1 MELRDIEI
9 FLTLAEELHFGRSAE
24 RLHVS
29 PARVSQAIK
38 KQERAIGAQLFERT
52 SHHVRMAPVGEVLLQ
67 RLKPAYE
74 GIQEAMAEVTASA
87 RHSAGTLTLG
97 VMGAQMHDMTPVL
110 THFRARHPSA
120 ELRFQEVFFS
130 DPFGALRAG
139 EVDAVTTWLP
149 VREPDLTVG
158 VVLREEPLNLMVA
171 ADHPLARQESV
182 SLEVLGDHIVPRLS
196 GPIPSYWE
204 AAVLPARTPAGRP
217 VRRGPAV
224 ATFNEILALVAAG
237 DAVRTVPDEGRR
249 YNAQTDVVYLPLHDA
264 PPVQW
269 ALIWRTD
276 RATPLVRAL
285 AEAATDCGDATGR
298 LRRDVPASVSA
309 SLGPHPGPPAIGRS
323 GESSSA
329 RSRRD

>member
-52 SHHVRMAPVGEVLLQ
+52 SRHVRMTPVGEVLLQ

-74 GIQEAMAEVTASA
+74 GIQEAIAEVTTVA
-87 RHSAGTLTLG
+87 RRSAGTLTLG
-97 VMGAQMHDMTPVL
+97 VMGAQMHDMAPVL

-120 ELRFQEVFFS
+120 ELRFREVFFS

-139 EVDAVTTWLP
+139 KVDAVTTWLP

-158 VVLREEPLNLMVA
+158 AVLREEPLNLMVA

-182 SLEVLGDHIVPRLS
+182 SMEVLGDHIVPRLN
-196 GPIPSYWE
+196 GPVPAYWE
-204 AAVLPARTPAGRP
+204 TAVLPTRTPAGRP

-224 ATFNEILALVAAG
+224 TTFYEILSLVAAG
-237 DAVRTVPDEGRR
+237 DAVCTVPDEGRR
-249 YNAQTDVVYLPLHDA
+249 YNAHTDVVHLTLHDA

-276 RATPLVRAL
+276 RATPLVHAL
-285 AEAATDCGDATGR
+285 AEAATDCGNTTPRA
-298 LRRDVPASVSA
+298 P
-309 SLGPHPGPPAIGRS
+309 
-323 GESSSA
+323 
-329 RSRRD
+329 

>member
-52 SHHVRMAPVGEVLLQ
+52 SHHVRMTPVGEVLLQ

-74 GIQEAMAEVTASA
+74 GIQDAIAEVTTVD
-87 RHSAGTLTLG
+87 RHTAGTLTLG
-97 VMGAQMHDMTPVL
+97 VMGAQMHDMAPVL
-110 THFRARHPSA
+110 TRFRARHPSVQ
-120 ELRFQEVFFS
+120 LRFREVFFS

-158 VVLREEPLNLMVA
+158 VVLREEPLNLMVC
-171 ADHPLARQESV
+171 ADHPLARLESV
-182 SLEVLGDHIVPRLS
+182 STEVLGDHIVPRLS
-196 GPIPSYWE
+196 GSIPAYWE
-204 AAVLPARTPAGRP
+204 AAVLPPAPGRTPRP
-217 VRRGPAV
+217 PRPAV
-224 ATFNEILALVAAG
+224 TTFNEILALVAAG
-237 DAVRTVPDEGRR
+237 DAVCTVPDEGRR

-285 AEAATDCGDATGR
+285 AQAATDCGDSTTR
-298 LRRDVPASVSA
+298 
-309 SLGPHPGPPAIGRS
+309 
-323 GESSSA
+323 
-329 RSRRD
+329 

>member
-1 MELRDIEI
+1 MEI

-52 SHHVRMAPVGEVLLQ
+52 SRQVRLTPVGEVLLQ
-67 RLKPAYE
+67 RLKPAYA
-74 GIQEAMAEVTASA
+74 GIQDALAEVIDVARRSA
-87 RHSAGTLTLG
+87 DTLKLG
-97 VMGAQMHDMTPVL
+97 VMGAQMHDLAPVL
-110 THFRARHPSA
+110 TRFRSRHPSV
-120 ELRFQEVFFS
+120 ELRFREVFFS

-139 EVDAVTTWLP
+139 EVDAVTIWLP

-158 VVLREEPLNLMVA
+158 AMLREEPLHLMTSV
-171 ADHPLARQESV
+171 DHPLARQESV
-182 SLEVLGDHIVPRLS
+182 SMEVLGDQIVPRLD
-196 GPIPSYWE
+196 GPIPAYWE

-224 ATFNEILALVAAG
+224 TTFYEILALVAAG
-237 DAVRTVPDEGRR
+237 DAVCVVPDEGRR
-249 YNAQTDVVYLPLHDA
+249 YHAQTDVVYLPIHDA

-269 ALIWRTD
+269 GLIWRTD

-285 AEAATDCGDATGR
+285 AQAVTD
-298 LRRDVPASVSA
+298 
-309 SLGPHPGPPAIGRS
+309 
-323 GESSSA
+323 
-329 RSRRD
+329 

>member
-1 MELRDIEI
+1 MESGGRMELRDIEI

-52 SHHVRMAPVGEVLLQ
+52 SHHVRMTPVGEVLLQ

-74 GIQEAMAEVTASA
+74 GIQDAIAEVTTVD
-87 RHSAGTLTLG
+87 RHTAGTLTLG
-97 VMGAQMHDMTPVL
+97 VMGAQMHDMAPVL
-110 THFRARHPSA
+110 TRFRARHPSVQ
-120 ELRFQEVFFS
+120 LRFREVFFS

-158 VVLREEPLNLMVA
+158 VVLREEPLNLMVC

-182 SLEVLGDHIVPRLS
+182 STEVLGDHIVPRLN
-196 GPIPSYWE
+196 GPIPAYWE

-224 ATFNEILALVAAG
+224 TTFNEILALVAAG
-237 DAVRTVPDEGRR
+237 DAVCTVPDEGRR
-249 YNAQTDVVYLPLHDA
+249 YNAQTDVVYLPLHDS

-285 AEAATDCGDATGR
+285 AQAATDCGDSTTR
-298 LRRDVPASVSA
+298 
-309 SLGPHPGPPAIGRS
+309 
-323 GESSSA
+323 
-329 RSRRD
+329 